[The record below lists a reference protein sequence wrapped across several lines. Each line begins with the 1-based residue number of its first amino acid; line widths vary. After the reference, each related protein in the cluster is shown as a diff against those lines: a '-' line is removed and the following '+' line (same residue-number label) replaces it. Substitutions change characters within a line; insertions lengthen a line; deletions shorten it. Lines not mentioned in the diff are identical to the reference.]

1 MSLIAE
7 PGDTQ
12 RSANGTRSSIPLT
25 SDDSSHC
32 TWGELIARSALR
44 IRQSL
49 QLNEILQTT
58 VDEVQGLLRCD
69 RVLFYQIHDQQ
80 RGKVVVE
87 AVSAPTWSLQ
97 DRVIEDLCFYRRD
110 ITPDYHSLR
119 AIADINHSDLDPCYL
134 AFLRHIQVKATLVSP
149 LFQEGQIWGVLAAHH
164 CRATRPWSPS
174 EIDGFQQITIHSEI
188 AISHANL
195 LLELET
201 TKDKLEAE
209 VSAKNI
215 TLNTINEQ
223 LKQQNKALEHAV
235 EGIAYLNPQG
245 YYQMVNPAYARIS
258 GCEPQQLLGQSWH
271 PTVYPED
278 IPMVTAC
285 YEEMLQRGKV
295 EIEVRGL
302 RCDGS
307 VFYKNLN
314 LVADYDAEVGFV
326 GYYCFVKD
334 ITERQG
340 ARLRLQSK
348 TEELDRFFSVALDL
362 LCIANTRG
370 EFIRLNHQ
378 WEKTLGYPLEHLEGQ
393 SCLEYVHPE
402 DLAKTQI
409 QLSQLANQKQ
419 ILNFVNRY
427 RCQDGSYRSL
437 EWRSVAVGDLI
448 YSAARDIT
456 ETLDYQT
463 QLEALSTRLNLALDA
478 GQIGTWDW
486 TLGDVAHWDQRMY
499 DLLGVPNLGRNPCY
513 DDWNALIDPEDR
525 TRFEVTMNAALQQG
539 TPIDFEF
546 RIRRPNGEQ
555 RWLREAALIQRDAE
569 GTPIRM
575 TGIDYDI
582 TDRKRAELALQ
593 ESEAKYRTVI
603 ETTLEGVWVL
613 DAQNNTRFVNQQLAT
628 MLGYPIEDLLGTP
641 FEAYLLQ
648 EAEASS
654 QCHLSGISQQRR
666 AALSRQDGTPLW
678 VLMSST
684 AQFDCQGEYDGCIQ
698 LLSDI
703 TPMVEI
709 EANLRQSESQLS
721 GVLNSS
727 LDGIMA
733 FRALRDAQETIID
746 FIWLLS
752 NPQAGKL
759 VGRSPEELVGK
770 RLLDEMPGNKT
781 DGLFDAYVQVVESAE
796 PFVREFYYQHEGI
809 DCWFETI
816 AVKLGDGFT
825 VTFRDITQAKR
836 SEQALQQANQELEQH
851 LTDLKERHQEMLILS
866 QINEFLQACLTVEEV
881 YQTLS
886 YLIAPLFPHCGGALF
901 QINPSSSWMKK
912 VAQWGDAIKS
922 QEQFQVEDCW
932 ALRRGRPYVLHWQ
945 NPSPRCRHLHH
956 AENLAVSVCIPIMAQ
971 GETFGLFYLESQTES
986 VLREVKQQLAQT
998 LCEQLGLAIA
1008 NLNLRETLHHQSIR
1022 DPLTGL
1028 FNRRYLQENFEQA
1041 IARSQR
1047 NQEPIGVILLDI
1059 DHFKQFNDTYGHEF
1073 GDQVLQRMSE
1083 LLTRHCRACDIPCR
1097 YGGEEMMLLLPGCPL
1112 DMTLDRAEALRVAI
1126 TQEALYYQ
1134 GQAIGSISASF
1145 GVAVF
1150 PQQGTTASAVI
1161 QNADAA
1167 LYRAKAAGRNC
1178 VMAPSAESPPQKTP
1192 PLA

>member
-1 MSLIAE
+1 MSLIPE
-7 PGDTQ
+7 PRDTQ
-12 RSANGTRSSIPLT
+12 RTAKGTRSSIPLT

-49 QLNEILQTT
+49 QLHEILQTT
-58 VDEVQGLLRCD
+58 VDEVQALLECD
-69 RVLFYQIHDQQ
+69 RVLFYQIYDQEW
-80 RGKVVVE
+80 GEVVVE
-87 AVSAPTWSLQ
+87 AVSDPIWSLQ
-97 DRVIEDLCFYRRD
+97 KRRIQDLCFHRRHHVEPQD
-110 ITPDYHSLR
+110 TLR
-119 AIADINHSDLDPCYL
+119 AIADVKQSHLDPCYL
-134 AFLRHIQVKATLVSP
+134 DFLSRLQTQATLVIL
-149 LFQEGQIWGVLAAHH
+149 LFQNDQVWGLLAAHH
-164 CRATRPWSPS
+164 CCATRDWNAS
-174 EIDGFQQITIHSEI
+174 EIEGFRQIATHSEV
-188 AISHANL
+188 AINQANL
-195 LLELET
+195 LEELAATKAQLEV
-201 TKDKLEAE
+201 E
-209 VSAKNI
+209 VSNNNVAIATVNQ
-215 TLNTINEQ
+215 Q
-223 LKQQNKALEHAV
+223 LKQKNKALQHAV

-245 YYQMVNPAYARIS
+245 YYQTVNPAYARIC
-258 GCEPQQLLGQSWH
+258 GYAPEQLIGHSWQ
-271 PTVYPED
+271 PTVHPDD
-278 IPMVTAC
+278 IPIVKESYQT
-285 YEEMLQRGKV
+285 MLRTGKV
-295 EIEVRGL
+295 ELEVRGL
-302 RCDGS
+302 RRDNS
-307 VFYKNLN
+307 LFYKHLY
-314 LVADYDAEVGFV
+314 LVADYDQDGEFV
-326 GYYCFVKD
+326 GHYCFIKD
-334 ITERQG
+334 ITQRKESE
-340 ARLRLQSK
+340 LKLQAK

-370 EFIRLNHQ
+370 EFVRLNSQ
-378 WEKTLGYPLEHLEGQ
+378 WQKTLGYPLEHLEGQ
-393 SCLEYVHPE
+393 NCLQYIHPE
-402 DLAKTQI
+402 DLDKTRS
-409 QLSQLANQKQ
+409 QLSRLANQEQ
-419 ILNFVNRY
+419 VLNFVNRY

-437 EWRSVAVGDLI
+437 EWRSVPVGDLI

-456 ETLDYQT
+456 ESLNYQT

-486 TLGDVAHWDQRMY
+486 TFGDVAHWDQRMY
-499 DLLGVPNLGRNPCY
+499 DLLGLSNLEGDPSY
-513 DDWNALIDPEDR
+513 EDWISLVEPEDR
-525 TRFEVTMNAALQQG
+525 PHLETAMNAALQQG
-539 TPIDFEF
+539 TPIDLEF
-546 RIRRPNGEQ
+546 RIRRPDGEQ

-582 TDRKRAELALQ
+582 TDRKQAELALQ
-593 ESEAKYRTVI
+593 ASEAKYRTII

-613 DAQNNTRFVNQQLAT
+613 DGQNQTCFVNQQLAT

-641 FEAYLLQ
+641 FEDYLLEEEDGFAQ
-648 EAEASS
+648 VHVSA
-654 QCHLSGISQQRR
+654 LSQQRR
-666 AALSRQDGTPLW
+666 AALSRRDGTPLW
-678 VLMSST
+678 VLISST
-684 AQFDCQGEYDGCIQ
+684 AQFKSQGEYDGCIK

-709 EANLRQSESQLS
+709 EANLRESESQLS

-733 FRALRDAQETIID
+733 FQALRDAQETIVD

-759 VGRSPEELVGK
+759 VGRSPEDLVGK
-770 RLLDEMPGNKT
+770 RLLEEMPGNKT

-796 PFVREFYYQHEGI
+796 PFVKEFYYQHEGI

-825 VTFRDITQAKR
+825 VTFRDVTQAKR
-836 SEQALQQANQELEQH
+836 SEKALQQANQNLEQH
-851 LTDLKERHQEMLILS
+851 LTDLKERHQEMLLLS
-866 QINEFLQACLTVEEV
+866 QINEFLQACLTVDEV

-886 YLIAPLFPHCGGALF
+886 CFIARLFPHCSGALF
-901 QINPSSSWMKK
+901 EVNPSNSRIEK
-912 VAQWGDAIKS
+912 VSQWGEAIES
-922 QEQFQVEDCW
+922 QEQFQIEDCW
-932 ALRRGRPYVLHWQ
+932 ALRRGRPYYLHWHST
-945 NPSPRCRHLHH
+945 SPRCHHLHN
-956 AENLAVSVCIPIMAQ
+956 AENLAVTFCIPIIAQ
-971 GETFGLFYLESQTES
+971 GETFGLFYLETRTES
-986 VLREVKQQLAQT
+986 VLGEVKQQLAQT

-1008 NLNLRETLHHQSIR
+1008 NLKLRETLHRQSIR

-1047 NQEPIGVILLDI
+1047 TQEPIGVILLDI
-1059 DHFKQFNDTYGHEF
+1059 DHFKTFNDTYGHEF

-1083 LLTRHCRACDIPCR
+1083 LLTRHCRASDIPCR

-1112 DMTLDRAEALRVAI
+1112 DVSRDRAEALRVAI

-1161 QNADAA
+1161 QSADAA

-1178 VMAPSAESPPQKTP
+1178 VMTAP
-1192 PLA
+1192 